1 MKRIIKL
8 IAIILIVGIVFLFAA
23 KNILAKTIIS
33 GGVKAITGLSL
44 NIKSMRIGLLNSL
57 IDIKNLKLFNPK
69 GFEDKLMINMP
80 EIFVDYELGEF
91 LKGKIHFTEI
101 RLNLEEFTVVKNKDG
116 VLNLDSLNVV
126 KAKKQTTAKKDSK
139 KKKLPPLKID
149 VLKLRIG
156 KVIYKDYSKGGKP
169 KVKEYDVDINEQYK
183 NIDDPYR
190 FVSLIVF
197 KALMNTSIARLTNFN
212 LGPLSDGLE
221 GTLKGATG
229 ITLDVADKTLETTEQ
244 AAKKTGETVKKAG
257 EAAKDAVQKTEEK
270 LKKLLP
276 FGGKE

>member
-1 MKRIIKL
+1 VKRIIKL